1 MSTYTKKDDPNSIIV
16 VCEDDWHAHS
26 VQLTYNSYAPET
38 WPANFSLEFL
48 LIPGGFFHR
57 VKQVVKY
64 VFGLNW
70 SFWDDI
76 IIDVETAGEIRD
88 FIDGRL
94 KDGN

>member
-1 MSTYTKKDDPNSIIV
+1 MSVYTRKDNPNSIII

-26 VQLTYNSYAPET
+26 VHLTYNSYALEK
-38 WPANFSLEFL
+38 WPGDFCLGFF
-48 LIPGGFFHR
+48 LIPGSFFRR

-76 IIDVETAGEIRD
+76 IIDVETAKEIRD